1 MHADVEGLKRA
12 TRKPLNETGPGG
24 PGGPSPVAERIEALD
39 QSEEAAGP
47 GGPELVQFRS
57 VAGYVISK
65 DGVFEVPQDENK
77 PEVRLTLAA
86 CGVVAHCRDGR
97 RENWGAYLEWVDRD
111 GVLHEAAF
119 PVGRFH
125 EPGGTLAAELA
136 NQGLPIVPG
145 MERRLLRYFA
155 NCTPPA
161 RFRAAIQTGW
171 QDGTDV
177 FVLPTESI
185 GGDGSAERVVY
196 QPERFS
202 PTGQSVRTGGTQQ
215 DWGTNVA
222 ALCEGNPLLVLFL
235 SAALAA
241 PLFHLLRQEGGGLH
255 AYGLTSGGKTTA
267 QQVAASAYGDGSD
280 PAAGRSSTF
289 VKKWNQ
295 TKNATEGLAEA
306 HNDLPLCL
314 DEIGEADARDFGR
327 MIYQLAGGQ
336 GKGRMRADAT
346 LKAAKVWRIMLLS
359 TGELPASDMM
369 ESEGKPMKGGQAVRL
384 LDIPSTDPLTGQG
397 IIVNTHGA
405 PNPASFVDTLKRSCS
420 THYGWAG
427 PAFIK
432 ALVNEGLP
440 AVRAELQAA
449 LDETVRAL
457 TPPGASAEVQRA
469 VKRFA
474 LIAVAGEK
482 AASLGIL
489 PWTQG
494 EAVRAT
500 KIIFGR
506 YLAARGGVGS
516 DTERAV
522 EQVRAFLLAHGS
534 SRFRDLDNDDN
545 VRVVNLA
552 GYRDVNKNVFY
563 LTPQGFKEACRGH
576 GVIDVARLLAAR
588 GLLQGRDPEHLTVR
602 ETVRGV
608 GRTRLYAVSADILD
622 GASLEAMTTGP
633 LDRSTI

>member
-1 MHADVEGLKRA
+1 M
-12 TRKPLNETGPGG
+12 
-24 PGGPSPVAERIEALD
+24 EALG
-39 QSEEAAGP
+39 QSKEAAGP
-47 GGPELVQFRS
+47 AGPELVPFPP
-57 VAGYVISK
+57 VTGYVIAK

-77 PEVRLTLAA
+77 PEVALTLAP

-97 RENWGAYLEWVDRD
+97 RENWGAFLQWVDRD

-125 EPGGTLAAELA
+125 EPGGTLPAELA
-136 NQGLPIVPG
+136 NMGLPIVPG

-161 RFRAAIQTGW
+161 RFRAAIQTDW

-185 GGDGSAERVVY
+185 GGEGSAERVVY
-196 QPERFS
+196 QPERYS
-202 PTGQSVRTGGTQQ
+202 PTGQSVRTGGTLRGWHT
-215 DWGTNVA
+215 DVVA
-222 ALCEGNPLLVLFL
+222 PCEGNPMLVLFL
-235 SAALAA
+235 CASLAA
-241 PLFHLLRQEGGGLH
+241 PLFHLLGQEGGGLH

-267 QQVAASAYGDGSD
+267 QQVAASAWGDGSD
-280 PAAGRSSTF
+280 PAAGRSTTF

-346 LKAAKVWRIMLLS
+346 LKAPKVWRTMLLS
-359 TGELPASDMM
+359 TGELPASDMV
-369 ESEGKPMKGGQAVRL
+369 EFEGKPMKGGQAVRL
-384 LDIPSTDPLTGQG
+384 LDIPSTDPVTGQG
-397 IIVNTHGA
+397 IIVNTHDER
-405 PNPASFVDTLKRSCS
+405 NPASFVDSLKRACG

-432 ALVNEGLP
+432 SLVDQGLSE
-440 AVRAELQAA
+440 VRAELQAT
-449 LDETVRAL
+449 LDVTARAM
-457 TPPGASAEVQRA
+457 TPPGAPAEVQRA

-482 AASLGIL
+482 AVTLKIF
-489 PWTQG
+489 PWKKG

-500 KIIFGR
+500 KVALGR
-506 YLAARGGVGS
+506 YLAARGGAGS

-522 EQVRAFLLAHGS
+522 EQVRAFLLAQGS
-534 SRFRDLDNDDN
+534 RMGHLEDDN
-545 VRVVNLA
+545 ARIIKLA
-552 GYRDVNKNVFY
+552 GYRDVNNEWFY
-563 LTPQGFKEACRGH
+563 LTPAGFKEACHGH
-576 GVIDVARLLAAR
+576 DPTDVARLL
-588 GLLQGRDPEHLTVR
+588 LQRRFLDAPDAGHLTKRVFL
-602 ETVRGV
+602 RGAV
-608 GRTRLYAVSADILD
+608 RTRLYAVSVHILD
-622 GASLEAMTTGP
+622 GAPMESIASGP
-633 LDRSTI
+633 LDRSTA